1 MRQYLHVLRTADFR
15 RLWTGATISTLGDGM
30 TFVALSWLVLSRP
43 GGTAQL
49 GLLGICYMAPVML
62 GGLAVGPLLDRFDKR
77 TVLIAD
83 SLLRAAAVAS
93 IPLTAALDATPTWL
107 PFAVAAIYGLLKMVP
122 LAGFPAAIP
131 QLIDEADLDPAN
143 ALESLSFSLANVIG
157 PAAAGL
163 LITQIGAANVLLVGS
178 ASFLVFAFA
187 AATVRRPLKPSA
199 TAGTVGAAGGAHA
212 DATLSRPRSLSSL
225 ASDRV
230 IVATTIA
237 FMTFNIA
244 EGMLMV
250 TGPWLAKNH
259 LPGGAA
265 ALGALLSAMA
275 AGEIVGAAFAGH
287 HQPRSR
293 VRAIGVIQAAAAVA
307 FLALLA
313 TPHQLLIGAGFF
325 ALGLLS
331 APMTVWAQSLRM
343 RRIPPA
349 LHGRAFATLRTLMQA
364 TPPLGSALVTPL
376 LIRDQLTIAAIAM
389 IIIAG
394 LPSLYLILAAT
405 DTVPAPTPDASP
417 LSTRTRQTSAKPT
430 KDDPARTATD

>member
-1 MRQYLHVLRTADFR
+1 MRRYLHVLSATDFR
-15 RLWTGATISTLGDGM
+15 RLWAGATISTLGDAM

-49 GLLGICYMAPVML
+49 GLLGICYTAPVL
-62 GGLAVGPLLDRFDKR
+62 IGGFAIGPLLDRFDKR

-107 PFAVAAIYGLLKMVP
+107 PFAVAATYGLLKMVP

-131 QLIDEADLDPAN
+131 QLVDESDLDPAN
-143 ALESLSFSLANVIG
+143 ALESLSFSVANVVG

-163 LITQIGAANVLLVGS
+163 LITQIGAANTLLIDS
-178 ASFLVFAFA
+178 ATFLVFALA
-187 AATVRRPLKPSA
+187 TATVRRPLRPQHAAAPGDSNQ
-199 TAGTVGAAGGAHA
+199 VGAAP
-212 DATLSRPRSLSSL
+212 PRSTSL
-225 ASDRV
+225 ASLARDRV

-237 FMTFNIA
+237 FMAFNIA

-265 ALGALLSAMA
+265 TLGALLSAMA
-275 AGEIVGAAFAGH
+275 AGEIVGAAFAGQ
-287 HQPRSR
+287 HQPRRSP
-293 VRAIGVIQAAAAVA
+293 VQAIGIIQAAAAVA

-313 TPHQLLIGAGFF
+313 TPHQLLVGAGFF
-325 ALGLLS
+325 AIGLFS

-364 TPPLGSALVTPL
+364 TPPIGAALVTPL
-376 LIRDQLTIAAIAM
+376 LVHAQVALAAVAM
-389 IIIAG
+389 TVIAG
-394 LPSLYLILAAT
+394 LPALYLSFAVT
-405 DTVPAPTPDASP
+405 DQPPDSTAGHTPTPPAYDAGDG
-417 LSTRTRQTSAKPT
+417 R
-430 KDDPARTATD
+430 

>member
-1 MRQYLHVLRTADFR
+1 MRRYLHVLSTADFR

-43 GGTAQL
+43 GGTTYL
-49 GLLGICYMAPVML
+49 GLLGICYTAPVLL

-83 SLLRAAAVAS
+83 SLLRAVAVAS
-93 IPLTAALDATPTWL
+93 VPLTAAFDATPSWL
-107 PFAVAAIYGLLKMVP
+107 PFAVAATYGLLKMVP

-131 QLIDEADLDPAN
+131 QLVDDTDLDPAN
-143 ALESLSFSLANVIG
+143 ALESLSFSVANVIG

-163 LITQIGAANVLLVGS
+163 LITQIGAANVLLIDS
-178 ASFLVFAFA
+178 ATFLLFALA
-187 AATVRRPLKPSA
+187 TATVRRPLRPQIASVPADGNVDAAPS
-199 TAGTVGAAGGAHA
+199 
-212 DATLSRPRSLSSL
+212 RSTSLTSL
-225 ASDRV
+225 ARDRV

-237 FMTFNIA
+237 FMAFNIA

-275 AGEIVGAAFAGH
+275 AGEIVGAAFAGQR
-287 HQPRSR
+287 QPRRSR
-293 VRAIGVIQAAAAVA
+293 IRAIGVIQAAAAAA

-313 TPHQLLIGAGFF
+313 TPLLLLVGAGFF
-325 ALGLLS
+325 AIGLLS

-349 LHGRAFATLRTLMQA
+349 LHGRAFAALRTLMQA

-376 LIRDQLTIAAIAM
+376 LVHAQLVTASIAM
-389 IIIAG
+389 TLVAG
-394 LPSLYLILAAT
+394 LPALYLIFAVNDGSSTPTLVHAPKAT
-405 DTVPAPTPDASP
+405 AHDAEQ
-417 LSTRTRQTSAKPT
+417 RH
-430 KDDPARTATD
+430 